1 MTVIRGE
8 VMRLYRTGEVAKRL
22 GVSTMTVRRWIKEGK
37 INAHRIGKEYRVP
50 ESEVL
55 RLLEGKLLDK
65 VVIYA
70 RVSSRDQKEDLERQ
84 VEYLKNYCSTK
95 GYHVTKII
103 TDISS
108 GLNENRKGLKQL
120 FKLVEN
126 GEVTRVII
134 TYKDRLTRF
143 GFKYLEQ
150 YFNSHGVEIE
160 VIFDDEE
167 KTPEKELVEDLLS
180 VVTSFAGK
188 LYGARSHKKKRLVEA
203 VKNALRDD

>member
-1 MTVIRGE
+1 M
-8 VMRLYRTGEVAKRL
+8 MRLYRTGEVAKRL
-22 GVSTMTVRRWIKEGK
+22 GVSTMTIRRWIKAGK
-37 INAHRIGKEYRVP
+37 IKAYQIGKEFRIP

-55 RLLEGKLLDK
+55 RLLEGKLPDK

-95 GYHVTKII
+95 GYQVVKIL

-120 FKLVEN
+120 FKLVES
-126 GEVTRVII
+126 GEITKVII
-134 TYKDRLTRF
+134 TYRDRLTRF

-167 KTPEKELVEDLLS
+167 KTPEKELVEDLLAI
-180 VVTSFAGK
+180 VTSFAGK
-188 LYGARSHKKKRLVEA
+188 LYGMRSHKKKRLVEA

>member
-1 MTVIRGE
+1 MTV
-8 VMRLYRTGEVAKRL
+8 L
-22 GVSTMTVRRWIKEGK
+22 RWIKAGK
-37 INAHRIGKEYRVP
+37 LKAHRIGKEYRVP
-50 ESEVL
+50 ESEIK
-55 RLLEGKLLDK
+55 RILEGKIPNK

-84 VEYLKNYCSTK
+84 VEYLKNYSSSK
-95 GYHVTKII
+95 GYQVAKIL

-120 FKLVEN
+120 FKLIES
-126 GEVTRVII
+126 GEVTKVVI
-134 TYKDRLTRF
+134 THRDRITRF

-167 KTPEKELVEDLLS
+167 KTPEKELVEDLLAI
-180 VVTSFAGK
+180 VTSFAGK
-188 LYGARSHKKKRLVEA
+188 LYGMRSHKKKRLVEA
-203 VKNALRDD
+203 VKNALRDY

>member
-1 MTVIRGE
+1 
-8 VMRLYRTGEVAKRL
+8 MRLYRTGEVAKRL
-22 GVSTMTVRRWIKEGK
+22 GVSTMTVRRWIKAGK
-37 INAHRIGKEYRVP
+37 IKAYQIGREFRIP

-55 RLLEGKLLDK
+55 RLLEGKLPDK

-84 VEYLKNYCSTK
+84 VEYLKNYCSSK
-95 GYHVTKII
+95 GYQVVKIL

-108 GLNENRKGLKQL
+108 GLNESRKGLKNL
-120 FKLVEN
+120 FKLVES
-126 GEVTRVII
+126 GEITKVVI
-134 TYKDRLTRF
+134 TYRDRLTRF

-160 VIFDDEE
+160 VIFDDEG
-167 KTPEKELVEDLLS
+167 KTPEKELVEDLLAI
-180 VVTSFAGK
+180 VTSFAGK

-203 VKNALRDD
+203 VKNALRED

>member
-1 MTVIRGE
+1 MK
-8 VMRLYRTGEVAKRL
+8 LYRTGEVAKKL
-22 GVSTMTVRRWIKEGK
+22 GVSKMTVLRWIKSGK
-37 INAHRIGKEYRVP
+37 LKAHRIGKEYRVP
-50 ESEVL
+50 ESEIL
-55 RLLEGKLLDK
+55 RILEGKLPDK

-84 VEYLKNYCSTK
+84 VEYLKNYCSSK
-95 GYHVTKII
+95 GYQVVKIL

-120 FKLVEN
+120 FKLVES

-134 TYKDRLTRF
+134 TYRDRLTRF

-167 KTPEKELVEDLLS
+167 KTPEKELVEDLLAI
-180 VVTSFAGK
+180 VTFFAGK
-188 LYGARSHKKKRLVEA
+188 LYGMRSHKKKRLVEA
-203 VKNALRDD
+203 VKNALRND

>member
-1 MTVIRGE
+1 
-8 VMRLYRTGEVAKRL
+8 MRRLKLYRTGEVAKKL
-22 GVSTMTVRRWIKEGK
+22 GVSKMTVLRWIKSGK
-37 INAHRIGKEYRVP
+37 LKAHRIGKEYRVP
-50 ESEVL
+50 ESEIL
-55 RLLEGKLLDK
+55 RILEGKLPDK

-84 VEYLKNYCSTK
+84 VEYLKNYCSSK
-95 GYHVTKII
+95 GYQVVKIL

-120 FKLVEN
+120 FKLVES

-134 TYKDRLTRF
+134 TYRDRLTRF

-167 KTPEKELVEDLLS
+167 KTPEKELVEDLLAI
-180 VVTSFAGK
+180 VTFFAGK
-188 LYGARSHKKKRLVEA
+188 LYGMRSHKKKRLVEA
-203 VKNALRDD
+203 VKNALRND

>member
-1 MTVIRGE
+1 MKF
-8 VMRLYRTGEVAKRL
+8 YRTGKASELL
-22 GVSTMTVRRWIKEGK
+22 GISKPTLLRKIKTGEIKAYK
-37 INAHRIGKEYRVP
+37 IGREYRIP
-50 ESEVL
+50 ESEIK
-55 RLLEGKLLDK
+55 RLLEGKVPDK

-95 GYHVTKII
+95 GYKVAKIL

-108 GLNENRKGLKQL
+108 GLNENRRSLKQL
-120 FKLVEN
+120 FKLVES
-126 GEVTRVII
+126 GEATKVVI
-134 TYKDRLTRF
+134 TYRDRLTRF

-160 VIFDDEE
+160 VIFDNEE
-167 KTPEKELVEDLLS
+167 KTPEKELVEDLLAI
-180 VVTSFAGK
+180 VTSFAGK

>member
-1 MTVIRGE
+1 MRGFI
-8 VMRLYRTGEVAKRL
+8 VRLYRTGEVAKRL
-22 GVSTMTVRRWIKEGK
+22 GVSTMTIRRWVKSGK
-37 INAHRIGKEYRVP
+37 IKAHKIGKEYRIP

-55 RLLEGKLLDK
+55 RLLEGKLPDK

-84 VEYLKNYCSTK
+84 VEHLKNYCSSK
-95 GYHVTKII
+95 GYQVVKVI

-120 FKLVEN
+120 FKLVES
-126 GEVTRVII
+126 GEVGKVVI
-134 TYKDRLTRF
+134 TYRDRLTRF
-143 GFKYLEQ
+143 GFKYLEN

-167 KTPEKELVEDLLS
+167 KTEKELVEDLIAI
-180 VVTSFAGK
+180 VTSFAGK
-188 LYGARSHKKKRLVEA
+188 LYGMRSHRKKRLIEA

>member
-1 MTVIRGE
+1 
-8 VMRLYRTGEVAKRL
+8 MRLYRTGEVAKRL
-22 GVSTMTVRRWIKEGK
+22 GVSTMTIRRWIKAGK
-37 INAHRIGKEYRVP
+37 IKAYQIGKEFRIP

-55 RLLEGKLLDK
+55 RLLEGKLPEK

-95 GYHVTKII
+95 GYQVVKTL

-120 FKLVEN
+120 FKLVES
-126 GEVTRVII
+126 GEITKVII
-134 TYKDRLTRF
+134 TYGDRLTRF

-150 YFNSHGVEIE
+150 YFNSHGIEIE

-167 KTPEKELVEDLLS
+167 KTPEKELVEDLLAI
-180 VVTSFAGK
+180 VTSFAGK
-188 LYGARSHKKKRLVEA
+188 LYGMRSHKKKRLIEA
-203 VKNALRDD
+203 VKDALRDD

>member
-1 MTVIRGE
+1 MT
-8 VMRLYRTGEVAKRL
+8 RLYRTGEVAKRL
-22 GVSTMTVRRWIKEGK
+22 GVSTMTIRRWIKAGK
-37 INAHRIGKEYRVP
+37 IKAYQIGKEFRIP

-55 RLLEGKLLDK
+55 RLLEGKLPDK
-65 VVIYA
+65 VAIYA

-95 GYHVTKII
+95 GYQVVKIL

-108 GLNENRKGLKQL
+108 GLDENRKSLKQL
-120 FKLVEN
+120 FKLVES
-126 GEVTRVII
+126 GEITKAII
-134 TYKDRLTRF
+134 TYRDRLTRF

-160 VIFDDEE
+160 VILDDEE
-167 KTPEKELVEDLLS
+167 KIPEKELVEDLLAI
-180 VVTSFAGK
+180 VTSFAGK
-188 LYGARSHKKKRLVEA
+188 LYGMRSHKKKRLIEA

>member
-1 MTVIRGE
+1 M
-8 VMRLYRTGEVAKRL
+8 MRLYRTGEVAERL
-22 GVSTMTVRRWIKEGK
+22 GVSTMTVRRWIKAGK
-37 INAHRIGKEYRVP
+37 IKAYQIGKEFRIP

-55 RLLEGKLLDK
+55 RLLEGKLPDK
-65 VVIYA
+65 AIIYA

-95 GYHVTKII
+95 GYQVVKIL

-120 FKLVEN
+120 FKLVES
-126 GEVTRVII
+126 GEVGKVVI
-134 TYKDRLTRF
+134 TYRDRLTRF

-160 VIFDDEE
+160 VIFDDEG
-167 KTPEKELVEDLLS
+167 KTPEKELVKDLLAI
-180 VVTSFAGK
+180 VASFAGK
-188 LYGARSHKKKRLVEA
+188 LYGMRSHKKKRLVEA
-203 VKNALRDD
+203 VKNALRDS

>member
-1 MTVIRGE
+1 MV
-8 VMRLYRTGEVAKRL
+8 RLYRTGEVAKRL
-22 GVSTMTVRRWIKEGK
+22 GVSTMTIRRWVKSGK
-37 INAHRIGKEYRVP
+37 IKAHKIGKEYRIP

-55 RLLEGKLLDK
+55 RLLEGKLPDK

-84 VEYLKNYCSTK
+84 VEHLKNYCSSK
-95 GYHVTKII
+95 GYQVVKVI

-120 FKLVEN
+120 FKLVES
-126 GEVTRVII
+126 GEVGKVVI
-134 TYKDRLTRF
+134 TYRDRLTRF
-143 GFKYLEQ
+143 GFKYLEN

-167 KTPEKELVEDLLS
+167 KTEKELVEDLIAI
-180 VVTSFAGK
+180 VTSFAGK
-188 LYGARSHKKKRLVEA
+188 LYGMRSHRKKRLIEA

>member
-1 MTVIRGE
+1 
-8 VMRLYRTGEVAKRL
+8 MRLYRTGEVAKRL
-22 GVSTMTVRRWIKEGK
+22 GVSTMTVRRWIKAGK
-37 INAHRIGKEYRVP
+37 IKAYQIGREFRIP

-55 RLLEGKLLDK
+55 RLLEGKLPDK

-84 VEYLKNYCSTK
+84 VEYLKNYCSSK
-95 GYHVTKII
+95 GYQVVKIL

-108 GLNENRKGLKQL
+108 GLNENRKGLKNL
-120 FKLVEN
+120 FKLVES
-126 GEVTRVII
+126 GEITKVVI

-160 VIFDDEE
+160 VIFDDEG
-167 KTPEKELVEDLLS
+167 KTPEKELVEDLLAI
-180 VVTSFAGK
+180 VTSFAGK
-188 LYGARSHKKKRLVEA
+188 LYGMRSHKKKRLVEA
-203 VKNALRDD
+203 VKNALRDN

>member
-1 MTVIRGE
+1 VRA
-8 VMRLYRTGEVAKRL
+8 VKLYRTGEAAKKL
-22 GVSTMTVRRWIKEGK
+22 GVSKMTVLRWIKAGK
-37 INAHRIGKEYRVP
+37 LKAHRIGKEYRVP
-50 ESEVL
+50 ESEIK
-55 RLLEGKLLDK
+55 RLLGGKTLDK

-84 VEYLKNYCSTK
+84 IEYLKSYCSSR
-95 GYHVTKII
+95 GYRMAKIL

-108 GLNENRKGLKQL
+108 SLNENRKGLKQL
-120 FKLVEN
+120 FKLVED
-126 GEVTRVII
+126 GKITKVVI

-160 VIFDDEE
+160 VLFDDEE
-167 KTPEKELVEDLLS
+167 KTPEKELVEDLLAIA
-180 VVTSFAGK
+180 TSFAGK
-188 LYGARSHKKKRLVEA
+188 LYGMRSHKKKRLVEA